1 MQCRIDA
8 GQHLENRSLINSTT
22 KTLLTPLHSAILGG
36 QWECV
41 KVLCKAGADIE
52 AQSNSGKTPLQRA
65 TEKNNVDMV
74 KYLLDL
80 SANVNKGNKTG
91 ITSLHIA
98 ASKGFSEIVGILL
111 ESAADVNA
119 QSDEAWTPMH
129 MSIKAGHSEVTSILI
144 AYGSNVHSEIKTG
157 DSPIHIAAECGDSEI
172 LEHVLNL
179 DGMSEST
186 SSKNNKGH
194 IPLHSA
200 ARKGNLNC
208 VSLLMPLGLGQGDGE
223 QDGPLVNKED
233 AQGKTPLHLAV
244 EGGFSPVI
252 EALVEFG
259 ANINIQTN
267 DGKTCLHLAVTVWG
281 SSDKTVQDTTGFEQ
295 VSIVHPEYQTL
306 TTNEKLIVYLLDRGA
321 NYEIFDSSG
330 YTPIHYACNKIW
342 QLLVLR
348 GFVDD
353 ETWQQIT
360 ALRINRVKKTR
371 RGKRAGRQHRDK
383 VEKLSMKLKRTHLNT
398 DFSSKNIKFAM
409 LNARSVKN
417 KTAEFV
423 DYILDHELDIVAVC
437 ETWLTPNDADM
448 IGQLTP
454 CGFTFKHIPRAGKRG
469 GGVAVLFKSQLDVR
483 ILDSPNITSFEMIQ
497 MSLNHKQKVLHLINV
512 YRPPTPTQFQTFL
525 EEFSNVLDGQL
536 LCSSDLSTPTSKSF
550 SELLTAYNM
559 V

>member
-1 MQCRIDA
+1 
-8 GQHLENRSLINSTT
+8 
-22 KTLLTPLHSAILGG
+22 
-36 QWECV
+36 
-41 KVLCKAGADIE
+41 
-52 AQSNSGKTPLQRA
+52 
-65 TEKNNVDMV
+65 MV

-119 QSDEAWTPMH
+119 
-129 MSIKAGHSEVTSILI
+129 
-144 AYGSNVHSEIKTG
+144 
-157 DSPIHIAAECGDSEI
+157 
-172 LEHVLNL
+172 
-179 DGMSEST
+179 
-186 SSKNNKGH
+186 
-194 IPLHSA
+194 
-200 ARKGNLNC
+200 
-208 VSLLMPLGLGQGDGE
+208 

-348 GFVDD
+348 IPEEERSDALAALDHKGEDIRRSGRKVIGPEGGQIDLNIYNTHMMIPPGALDD
-353 ETWQQIT
+353 DQEISIKLIEGPSGPWLREGEMLASFGVELKPGGLKFKKPVQIKLPHC
-360 ALRINRVKKTR
+360 ARITDASPMQMVLYHCHARPSKSR
-371 RGKRAGRQHRDK
+371 DSESGKRRVQL
-383 VEKLSMKLKRTHLNT
+383 KLVNLSKKMPHANYSSLCLRLGYDLDNSANILATHSNDYQKAFEEILRKWYSKKNSGHLESINKILT
-398 DFSSKNIKFAM
+398 DDG
-409 LNARSVKN
+409 L
-417 KTAEFV
+417 E
-423 DYILDHELDIVAVC
+423 
-437 ETWLTPNDADM
+437 
-448 IGQLTP
+448 
-454 CGFTFKHIPRAGKRG
+454 GK
-469 GGVAVLFKSQLDVR
+469 
-483 ILDSPNITSFEMIQ
+483 I
-497 MSLNHKQKVLHLINV
+497 
-512 YRPPTPTQFQTFL
+512 
-525 EEFSNVLDGQL
+525 
-536 LCSSDLSTPTSKSF
+536 
-550 SELLTAYNM
+550 SELFPDDVTVTQQPNAEE
-559 V
+559 